1 MRRATIA
8 SAGHGTFGLPDNEK
22 RCTSPCP
29 SSHSVGA
36 VSGGATASGGAEG
49 AKYEDV
55 ASELLLRA
63 ARADSNGEGN
73 PPAKPTPFAICAITS
88 SVAKKSSIALEVRP
102 RCGESC
108 EANSLSSRGVS
119 SEPSKLDALKKP
131 KLVALLGGAAAE
143 YNGIDGAPLVPAP
156 SPLLALTSL
165 RSVAP
170 CGRFVRNLDLDADLE
185 GTAVEMVEAGGGM
198 AVWGTV

>member
-1 MRRATIA
+1 MWWAR
-8 SAGHGTFGLPDNEK
+8 GD
-22 RCTSPCP
+22 SP
-29 SSHSVGA
+29 
-36 VSGGATASGGAEG
+36 
-49 AKYEDV
+49 
-55 ASELLLRA
+55 
-63 ARADSNGEGN
+63 
-73 PPAKPTPFAICAITS
+73 
-88 SVAKKSSIALEVRP
+88 
-102 RCGESC
+102 
-108 EANSLSSRGVS
+108 
-119 SEPSKLDALKKP
+119 
-131 KLVALLGGAAAE
+131 LLGGAAAE